1 MITEEL
7 KTQIESM
14 TQSERHELSA
24 YLTKLELENDPD
36 YWKVIRQRNEGRDR
50 QLVNVD
56 SL

>member
-14 TQSERHELSA
+14 TQSERQELSA